1 MNANPAPIP
10 DATPL
15 LDIDEAS
22 VRRDGK
28 MILDSLRLRVMPG
41 QHTAIVGPNGAGK
54 STLVKLVARRIYPL
68 ARPDG
73 RVPVSVFGR
82 ARWNVAELRSLLG
95 IVSPALQ
102 REYTSELRL
111 GVFEA
116 VVSVFFAAHGYG
128 LDDVITD
135 AMRERARAAL
145 AQVGA
150 GHLAGRAMTS
160 LSTGEARRVLIAR
173 ALVNK
178 PRALLLDEPCA
189 GLDMASRR
197 RFLEH
202 LRELARGGTTLLL
215 VTHHIEEILPEVSQ
229 VLLLRHGRTFAQG
242 TKDAVL
248 TDSALSG
255 AYGMPIRVHR
265 EGPWFHAGVAERI
278 GEATASD

>member
-1 MNANPAPIP
+1 MNANPAPVP
-10 DATPL
+10 AATPL

-28 MILDSLRLRVMPG
+28 VILDRLRLRVMPG

-68 ARPDG
+68 ARADG
-73 RVPVSVFGR
+73 GVPVSVFGR
-82 ARWNVAELRSLLG
+82 ERWNVAELRSLLG

-116 VVSVFFAAHGYG
+116 VVSVFFAANGFG

-135 AMRERARAAL
+135 DMRERALAAL

-150 GHLAGRAMTS
+150 EHLVERAMTS

-173 ALVNK
+173 ALVNA

-197 RFLEH
+197 RFLEN
-202 LRELARGGTTLLL
+202 LRELARRGTTLLL
-215 VTHHIEEILPEVSQ
+215 VTHHIEEILPEVQQ
-229 VLLLRHGRTFAQG
+229 VLLLKRGHTIAQG
-242 TKDAVL
+242 PKDAVL

-255 AYGMPIRVHR
+255 AYGMPIHVHKD
-265 EGPWFHAGVAERI
+265 GAWFHASVAQAA
-278 GEATASD
+278 GAAPASA